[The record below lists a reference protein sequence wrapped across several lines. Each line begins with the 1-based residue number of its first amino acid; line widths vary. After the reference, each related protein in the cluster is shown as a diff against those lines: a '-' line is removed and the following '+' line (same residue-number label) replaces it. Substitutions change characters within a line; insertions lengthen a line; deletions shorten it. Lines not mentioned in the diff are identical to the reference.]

1 MPAPPYTSLL
11 AELEANPT
19 AWPPPD
25 FLDKFDFLT
34 EREMQ
39 VLWLRF
45 ELGLSQGETGKM
57 LTPATIAQGVG
68 RIEREALMKLKSHLR
83 QPKNPAL
90 ESRAAS
96 ARVGAGASSSRST
109 TDRGRSSRARGMANR
124 GGGPPTAA
132 SSAKSR

>member
-1 MPAPPYTSLL
+1 MPDLITELL
-11 AELEANPT
+11 ENAS

-34 EREMQ
+34 EREVR

-45 ELGLSQGETGKM
+45 ELRLSQAETGKM

-83 QPKNPAL
+83 QPKNPAP
-90 ESRAAS
+90 ENHAAS
-96 ARVGAGASSSRST
+96 QRRSAGTSSSTST
-109 TDRGRSSRARGMANR
+109 RGHGRVSSAARTGSR
-124 GGGPPTAA
+124 GGDRRMAA
-132 SSAKSR
+132 SSKKFE